1 MKKDMDVQ
9 YLKHIQG
16 AIKDIQHYTRD
27 GKDAFF
33 TDRKTQDAVIRKL
46 EIIGEATIA
55 PSLARGPRLDPI
67 GEASKKIGADTKQ
80 KIGEIPWK
88 DIAGARDVFIHGYFK
103 VDLNEV
109 WKTVTDDLPVLDRA
123 LQKYTNRIHL
133 PVQREKDTD
142 LER

>member
-27 GKDAFF
+27 GKDAFLA
-33 TDRKTQDAVIRKL
+33 DRKTQDAVIRKL
-46 EIIGEATIA
+46 EI
-55 PSLARGPRLDPI
+55 I

-109 WKTVTDDLPVLDRA
+109 WKTVTDDLPILDHT
-123 LQKYTNRIHL
+123 LQKYTNRIRL
-133 PVQREKDTD
+133 PVQHEKDTD